1 MRSSTVAV
9 YPFSVSLS
17 LTQLEAKG
25 LEVLMKEER
34 QLTKEE
40 AAEFYKQHEGSVSAA
55 REVWPDVWPYAC
67 MCTCNFMAKGCI
79 CIKSSCFSSFLQEH
93 FEELLEFMSR
103 YIPVHCF
110 TGMVYAVL
118 YCMFAWIV

>member
-1 MRSSTVAV
+1 MCTYVYYTEVSVLVRTVAV
-9 YPFSVSLS
+9 YPHS

-55 REVWPDVWPYAC
+55 REVWPYAC
-67 MCTCNFMAKGCI
+67 MCT
-79 CIKSSCFSSFLQEH
+79 
-93 FEELLEFMSR
+93 
-103 YIPVHCF
+103 
-110 TGMVYAVL
+110 
-118 YCMFAWIV
+118 

>member
-1 MRSSTVAV
+1 M
-9 YPFSVSLS
+9 SLS

-55 REVWPDVWPYAC
+55 SI
-67 MCTCNFMAKGCI
+67 NFMGKDCV
-79 CIKSSCFSSFLQEH
+79 CIKSLCFSFLLQEH
-93 FEELLEFMSR
+93 FEQLVEFMSR
-103 YIPVHCF
+103 YIPANALFHQNESV
-110 TGMVYAVL
+110 
-118 YCMFAWIV
+118 

>member
-1 MRSSTVAV
+1 MYITLKYLSSKSRVLVRSFTVAV
-9 YPFSVSLS
+9 YPFLMSRS

-55 REVWPDVWPYAC
+55 REVWSYAC
-67 MCTCNFMAKGCI
+67 MCT
-79 CIKSSCFSSFLQEH
+79 
-93 FEELLEFMSR
+93 
-103 YIPVHCF
+103 
-110 TGMVYAVL
+110 
-118 YCMFAWIV
+118 

>member
-1 MRSSTVAV
+1 MLVRTVAV
-9 YPFSVSLS
+9 YPFLVSHS

-55 REVWPDVWPYAC
+55 REVWPYTC
-67 MCTCNFMAKGCI
+67 MCTNNFMAKGCI
-79 CIKSSCFSSFLQEH
+79 CIKSSCFLFSSGAL
-93 FEELLEFMSR
+93 
-103 YIPVHCF
+103 
-110 TGMVYAVL
+110 
-118 YCMFAWIV
+118 